1 MKELKISPEMFTQE
15 QLDEII
21 DWSFTNWVDS
31 LHGLGN
37 KFFEKDLGREV
48 TDEEEQEIFLA
59 LFKRMIDE
67 GLILAHAPINGEPEK
82 EIQGDKFWD
91 VSSDKM
97 IEYIRSVLPS
107 DPKYLWS
114 NFGNKDDEW
123 GKFWYYDC
131 PQIRWVDKETG
142 QIY

>member
-1 MKELKISPEMFTQE
+1 MNNKIY
-15 QLDEII
+15 EI
-21 DWSFTNWVDS
+21 VDS
-31 LHGLGN
+31 KLYEIYHGYFGCSCLTVFSN
-37 KFFEKDLGREV
+37 
-48 TDEEEQEIFLA
+48 EEYEFDTIEEDVEAFLY
-59 LFKRMIDE
+59 LFKRLVDE
-67 GLILAHAPINGEPEK
+67 GLILVHAPINGEPQK

-91 VSSDKM
+91 VSSDRM

-107 DPKYLWS
+107 NPKFLW
-114 NFGNKDDEW
+114 GGLDDKDDEW

>member
-1 MKELKISPEMFTQE
+1 MNNKYEQDYLEFMRDEYETTFGSYVTTLYIKYDKYNAQE
-15 QLDEII
+15 NAEA
-21 DWSFTNWVDS
+21 
-31 LHGLGN
+31 
-37 KFFEKDLGREV
+37 
-48 TDEEEQEIFLA
+48 FLY
-59 LFKRMIDE
+59 LFKRLIDE

-82 EIQGDKFWD
+82 EIQGDQFWD
-91 VSSDKM
+91 VSSDRM

-107 DPKYLWS
+107 DPEFLWS
-114 NFGNKDDEW
+114 SLDDKDDEW